1 MSWNVPS
8 LNCFSKWFYL
18 LLGFLLLLF
27 LQRWKTLTLA
37 ELSLVFCRENRWV
50 TKPKSGQLLSPKSC
64 WLFLLM
70 CTYFFFCFA
79 VVVVVVFLKLCGGE
93 WSAQEWTFCTD
104 QCRSACVRS
113 RSRLF
118 TRDDDWATPSI
129 KATSWNPLVAAV
141 CCVDQTSSCYYQ
153 EELRCCYRGSHPE
166 PVAWLLF
173 TANSSLPLI
182 ATIKCGI
189 HHLKENLIICASRTG
204 KDAVIYLVRTTF
216 FHGFA

>member
-1 MSWNVPS
+1 
-8 LNCFSKWFYL
+8 
-18 LLGFLLLLF
+18 
-27 LQRWKTLTLA
+27 
-37 ELSLVFCRENRWV
+37 
-50 TKPKSGQLLSPKSC
+50 
-64 WLFLLM
+64 
-70 CTYFFFCFA
+70 
-79 VVVVVVFLKLCGGE
+79 LKLCGGE

-182 ATIKCGI
+182 ATIKCWI
-189 HHLKENLIICASRTG
+189 HHLKENERI
-204 KDAVIYLVRTTF
+204 
-216 FHGFA
+216 